1 MCKPSCCR
9 NESASPGAGIAV
21 AAVVM
26 FAAFMVAKI
35 GPIVAGFIHVAL
47 EVIRF
52 TVLTM
57 GVAAAVA
64 VVTWAAFRLTR
75 WQLQRRPALAASQTR
90 VCVMPEHQQT
100 GPSEQQDCLACGSTG
115 MVLRAISGGCWQP
128 GECPAYEPAQRAG

>member
-9 NESASPGAGIAV
+9 NDSGPGPGIAAV
-21 AAVVM
+21 AILM

-64 VVTWAAFRLTR
+64 VVTWAAFKVTR

-90 VCVMPEHQQT
+90 VFVMPEHQQT
-100 GPSEQQDCLACGSTG
+100 GPSEQQDCLACGSTA
-115 MVLRAISGGCWQP
+115 MVLRAIGPGRWEP
-128 GECPAYEPAQRAG
+128 GECPVCEPAQRAG